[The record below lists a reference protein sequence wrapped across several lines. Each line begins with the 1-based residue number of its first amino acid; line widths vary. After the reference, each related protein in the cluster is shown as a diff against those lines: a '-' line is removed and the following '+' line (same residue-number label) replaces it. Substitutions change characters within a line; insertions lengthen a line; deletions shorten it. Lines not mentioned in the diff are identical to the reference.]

1 MTGFDLSLVVNRT
14 SPSKVNET
22 ETTAWKYQ
30 NLQIPFLVCL
40 MSKGENIE
48 INKVVFVA
56 ANTSEA
62 IYDNDLEFASDDTLS
77 IKRENILRTGAS
89 LESFIQRDHR
99 IQVLIVTWNMKYKKR
114 LS

>member
-1 MTGFDLSLVVNRT
+1 
-14 SPSKVNET
+14 
-22 ETTAWKYQ
+22 
-30 NLQIPFLVCL
+30 

-77 IKRENILRTGAS
+77 IKRGNIYILRTGVLNRLFNVIIGFKS
-89 LESFIQRDHR
+89 LS
-99 IQVLIVTWNMKYKKR
+99 
-114 LS
+114 

>member
-1 MTGFDLSLVVNRT
+1 
-14 SPSKVNET
+14 
-22 ETTAWKYQ
+22 
-30 NLQIPFLVCL
+30 

-89 LESFIQRDHR
+89 Q
-99 IQVLIVTWNMKYKKR
+99 
-114 LS
+114 